1 MQANNELLSDAAFFE
16 EAADLLDGN
25 CLSPTSTLFTDVDE
39 RETNVGTEMLVILES
54 SEGASSHLSSTTP
67 SPNNSETSTDERD
80 LAIIVLT
87 MHREKE
93 KLRRRK
99 QRQRVKDELDKLRE
113 ANDELSLK
121 LKKLKLAKEARR
133 NPSQRCS
140 VWKEIALK
148 QWEERQRSETEKRR
162 LTTTAKVQAT
172 YIKDLRRTAPMF
184 TITDT
189 TDHRLETPDVSMF
202 STLLQKI
209 CASLAGIDDIL
220 TGCGLPDMPIG
231 VTSSIHWCD
240 GTGELKYHQSL
251 HKFFLP
257 FDLDT
262 AEKSCWGSF
271 NLQQHQRDRKNY
283 DGIGDSDNTVAFK
296 YRVIRRLASG
306 TTVSVVQRLVGR
318 RFIEQNR
325 ATCIW
330 KTYTEGEGIFRGM
343 HSNLTAWSRLRPIPD
358 GCGTS
363 GEICIRQFPVLFN
376 ASPPSVNEFY
386 RFLQAVLDEDKYES
400 FTVIRKGLP
409 ERLRFKQ

>member
-1 MQANNELLSDAAFFE
+1 MQARNELLSDAAFFE
-16 EAADLLDGN
+16 EAADFLDRN
-25 CLSPTSTLFTDVDE
+25 CFSPTSTLFTDVDE
-39 RETNVGTEMLVILES
+39 RETNVGTEMLAILES

-67 SPNNSETSTDERD
+67 SPSETSADERD
-80 LAIIVLT
+80 LAIVALT

-99 QRQRVKDELDKLRE
+99 QRQHVKDELDKLR
-113 ANDELSLK
+113 
-121 LKKLKLAKEARR
+121 
-133 NPSQRCS
+133 QRCS

-172 YIKDLRRTAPMF
+172 YIKDLRRLLNLHENSAALESTVPRF

-209 CASLAGIDDIL
+209 CASFAGIDDIL

-330 KTYTEGEGIFRGM
+330 KIYTEGEGIFRGM

-358 GCGTS
+358 GSGTS

-376 ASPPSVNEFY
+376 ASPPSADEFY
-386 RFLQAVLDEDKYES
+386 RLLQAVLDEDKHES

-409 ERLRFKQ
+409 V